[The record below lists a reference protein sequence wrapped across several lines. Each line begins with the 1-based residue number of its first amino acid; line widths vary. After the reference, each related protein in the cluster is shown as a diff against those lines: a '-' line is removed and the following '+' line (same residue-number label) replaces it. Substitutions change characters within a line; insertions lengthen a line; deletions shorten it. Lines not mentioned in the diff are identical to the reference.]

1 MKNRKEHLKPAFI
14 LCGIVGVVIII
25 IFIASG
31 QVNKNVANNL
41 KGRVLYTEGTDVIKE
56 YNFKEG
62 RETVIGKG
70 MHFSRN
76 AGLHPLQRLDL

>member
-41 KGRVLYTEGTDVIKE
+41 KGRVLYTEGTDVIK
-56 YNFKEG
+56 
-62 RETVIGKG
+62 
-70 MHFSRN
+70 
-76 AGLHPLQRLDL
+76 

>member
-1 MKNRKEHLKPAFI
+1 MKNKKEHLKPAFI

-41 KGRVLYTEGTDVIKE
+41 KGKVLYTEGADVIKE
-56 YNFKEG
+56 YDFKED
-62 RETVIGKG
+62 RTQVIGKG
-70 MHFSRN
+70 TN
-76 AGLHPLQRLDL
+76 AHYADD